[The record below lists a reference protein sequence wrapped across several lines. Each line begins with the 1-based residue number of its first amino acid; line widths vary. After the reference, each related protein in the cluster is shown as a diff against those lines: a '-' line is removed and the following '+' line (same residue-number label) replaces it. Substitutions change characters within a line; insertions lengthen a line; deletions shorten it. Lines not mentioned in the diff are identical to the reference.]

1 MLEHFANTL
10 REERLEGSCMGCY
23 RSIGLVVL
31 LLLTPMSYFV
41 SAQDSPTVTITT
53 DWNSSSA
60 LSNEHAYVLTFA
72 DSTSHDYDV
81 MVEHLRNGMD
91 LSPSIQT
98 TFLEDTPTLT
108 ARIVLD
114 SNIAWNDTVSI
125 EVTINGHDGVQLPS
139 PVVIERTFVIGSWN
153 QPMADHEVTT
163 TTAWSL
169 EQNYQ
174 TDEGN
179 QSFVLYFEGNGWQQR
194 IGEVLNSY
202 ELGNGT
208 LFTSETT
215 DNSTTE
221 LALNF
226 ESFWKNETV
235 TSGML
240 TSQVI
245 QARGSGDILL
255 QLEEDGLVTTI
266 NATVVDALLNRSN
279 IDNVVTERLRLE
291 AFGALFVNGEED
303 GAQFNVDGDISLL
316 LLETTDIDGVRVLEH
331 TQIEATADMLLTD
344 EGSEFNLQL
353 DQFESMERWENGV
366 RVDQLDILRGDGTFG
381 FEDQEENSSM
391 TVNGTVLTFHNR
403 VEDGITMIDDVHVD
417 GTLSGDVQGTFG
429 VVQSIEKTGTQLN
442 HTLVEHDVN
451 VIHSETWF
459 NVTGAG
465 GSNFFGGGGLG
476 SYYNDSYIYQATNAD
491 WENRTVRLVWTET
504 GPDPSN
510 GDERPERSPIEQD
523 PTPPEVEEALGNIS
537 VGREAGFA
545 PIPMETGDV
554 VRLIA
559 QDGIVLTVTA
569 GQEGIEPRDAKNLSV
584 IEWTG
589 VYSDG
594 VSGTAQGSIVHKGPL
609 TGLLAST
616 TRSFEIE
623 FGENNEIALLNES
636 QAVDAILSPS
646 IVSAD
651 DNTGPQI
658 IDVSLLEGL
667 VFGEGASPAHLVAR
681 IEDPDWNIVSVMVD
695 LSSIELGTVSMNDRG
710 LDGDQVIGDN
720 EWTTMISVQGM
731 TVGELPIT
739 VEVIDEWGETDVLSA
754 NITVENQAPRILS
767 ASFEPDTV
775 VRDGASLLTLDVLD
789 YHGVESVVVD
799 LREYGGDEISCIRI
813 EVWACELVIPQG
825 MTPGVRS
832 IKVRLTD
839 NLGSTILVTKT
850 QASEHHFQPSSTDVD
865 LALTVENT
873 PPTLTLA
880 TTEPLQRSD
889 SDTQQGIEIRVDDAD
904 GILLVRADLG
914 VLKPL
919 GQTNRWVTL
928 YDNGQGLDREAND
941 GIYTAT
947 ASIRTSTPIS
957 AHEIFIQ
964 ASDQFGDATPSTSF
978 VVFVAESD
986 EGILASNEGEFS
998 VTLIAIVVGIAALL
1012 AGLVAYFRQ
1021 RQPPKEGQDRF
1032 GFQ

>member
-1 MLEHFANTL
+1 MLKQSANTL
-10 REERLEGSCMGCY
+10 REERREEVGMGYY
-23 RSIGLVVL
+23 RSVALVLL

-41 SAQDSPTVTITT
+41 SAQDTPTVSITT

-60 LSNEHAYVLTFA
+60 LNNEHAYILTFG
-72 DSTSHDYDV
+72 DSSTHDYDIT
-81 MVEHLRNGMD
+81 VEHLRDSSD
-91 LSPSIQT
+91 LNPSIQT
-98 TFLEDTPTLT
+98 TFLENTPTLT

-114 SNIAWNDTVSI
+114 TVVAWNDTISI
-125 EVTINGHDGVQLPS
+125 EVTINGHDGTPLTS
-139 PVVIERTFVIGSWN
+139 PVIVERTFTVGSWN

-179 QSFVLYFEGNGWQQR
+179 QSFMLLFEGNGWQQR

-202 ELGNGT
+202 ELGSGT
-208 LFTSETT
+208 LLTSEVT
-215 DNSTTE
+215 DNTTTE
-221 LALNF
+221 LALDF

-235 TSGML
+235 TSGVL

-279 IDNVVTERLRLE
+279 IENVVTERLRLE
-291 AFGALFVNGEED
+291 AFGALLVNGEED
-303 GAQFNVDGDISLL
+303 DAQFNVDGEISLL
-316 LLETTDIDGVRVLEH
+316 LLETIDIDGVRVLEH

-344 EGSEFNLQL
+344 EGSEFSLQL
-353 DQFESMERWENGV
+353 DQFETLERWENGV
-366 RVDQLDILRGDGTFG
+366 RVDQLDLIRGDGTFG

-391 TVNGTVLTFHNR
+391 VVNGTVYTFHNR
-403 VEDGITMIDDVHVD
+403 VEDGITLIDDIHVD

-429 VVQSIEKTGTQLN
+429 VVQTIEQTGTQLN

-451 VIHSETWF
+451 VIHSESWF
-459 NVTGAG
+459 NVTGVG
-465 GSNFFGGGGLG
+465 GGNFFGGDGVG

-491 WENRTVRLVWTET
+491 WDNRTVRLVWTET
-504 GPDPSN
+504 GPDPSS
-510 GDERPERSPIEQD
+510 GDERPERSPIERD

-545 PIPMETGDV
+545 PVPMETGDV
-554 VRLIA
+554 VRLLA

-569 GQEGIEPRDAKNLSV
+569 GQENIEPRDAKNLSV

-616 TRSFEIE
+616 NRSFEIE
-623 FGENNEIALLNES
+623 FGENSEIALLNES

-651 DNTGPQI
+651 DNNAPQI
-658 IDVSLLEGL
+658 LDLSLMQGL
-667 VFGEGASPAHLVAR
+667 VFGEGASPAHLVA
-681 IEDPDWNIVSVMVD
+681 IVDDPDWNVVSVVVD
-695 LSSIELGTVSMNDRG
+695 LSSIGLGTVAMNDRG
-710 LDGDQVIGDN
+710 LDGDQTIGDN
-720 EWTTMISVQGM
+720 QWTTMVYVQGLE
-731 TVGELPIT
+731 VGELPIS
-739 VEVIDEWGETDVLSA
+739 VEVIDEWGETDVLST
-754 NITVENQAPRILS
+754 NITIENQAPRILS
-767 ASFEPDTV
+767 ASIEPDV
-775 VRDGASLLTLDVLD
+775 GVRGGAVLMTLDVLD
-789 YHGVESVVVD
+789 YHGVDSVIVD
-799 LREYGGDEISCIRI
+799 LREYGGEEIACIKI
-813 EVWACELVIPQG
+813 EVWACEIVIPQG
-825 MTPGVRS
+825 MTPGLRLV
-832 IKVRLTD
+832 KVRLVD
-839 NLGSTILVTKT
+839 DLGATILVTKT
-850 QASEHHFQPSSTDVD
+850 QTSEHHFQPSSNDVD
-865 LALTVENT
+865 LAITIENT
-873 PPTLTLA
+873 PPTISLA
-880 TTEPLQRSD
+880 TTEPLQRGESN
-889 SDTQQGIEIRVDDAD
+889 SEQGIEIRVEDAD

-919 GQTNRWVTL
+919 GQTDRWMTL

-941 GIYTAT
+941 GIYTAV

-957 AHEIFIQ
+957 GHEIFVQ
-964 ASDQFGDATPSTSF
+964 ASDSFGDATAPTSF
-978 VVFVAESD
+978 IVFVEEAD
-986 EGILASNEGEFS
+986 EGPIGGQEGELS
-998 VTLIAIVVGIAALL
+998 LTLIAIVVGIAALL
-1012 AGLVAYFRQ
+1012 AGLVVYFRQ

>member
-1 MLEHFANTL
+1 
-10 REERLEGSCMGCY
+10 
-23 RSIGLVVL
+23 
-31 LLLTPMSYFV
+31 
-41 SAQDSPTVTITT
+41 
-53 DWNSSSA
+53 
-60 LSNEHAYVLTFA
+60 
-72 DSTSHDYDV
+72 HDYDV
-81 MVEHLRNGMD
+81 AVEHLRDSSD
-91 LSPSIQT
+91 LNPSIQT
-98 TFLEDTPTLT
+98 TFLENTPTLT

-114 SNIAWNDTVSI
+114 TVVAWNDTISI
-125 EVTINGHDGVQLPS
+125 EVTINGHDGTPLTS
-139 PVVIERTFVIGSWN
+139 PVIVERTFTVGSWN

-179 QSFVLYFEGNGWQQR
+179 QSFMLLFEGNGWQQR

-202 ELGNGT
+202 ELGSGT
-208 LFTSETT
+208 LLTSEVT
-215 DNSTTE
+215 DTSTTE
-221 LALNF
+221 LALDF

-235 TSGML
+235 TSGVL

-279 IDNVVTERLRLE
+279 IENVVTERLRLE
-291 AFGALFVNGEED
+291 AFGALLVNGEED
-303 GAQFNVDGDISLL
+303 DAQFNVDGEISLL
-316 LLETTDIDGVRVLEH
+316 LLETIDIDGVRVLEH

-344 EGSEFNLQL
+344 EGSEFSLQL
-353 DQFESMERWENGV
+353 DQFETLERWENGV
-366 RVDQLDILRGDGTFG
+366 RVDQLDLIRGDGTFG

-391 TVNGTVLTFHNR
+391 VVNGTVYTFHNR
-403 VEDGITMIDDVHVD
+403 VEDGITLIDDIHVD

-429 VVQSIEKTGTQLN
+429 VVQTIEQTGTQLN

-451 VIHSETWF
+451 VIHSESWF
-459 NVTGAG
+459 NVTGLG
-465 GSNFFGGGGLG
+465 GSNFFGGDGVG

-491 WENRTVRLVWTET
+491 WDNRTVRLVWTET
-504 GPDPSN
+504 GPDPSS
-510 GDERPERSPIEQD
+510 GDERPERSPIERD

-545 PIPMETGDV
+545 PVPMETGDV
-554 VRLIA
+554 VRLLA

-569 GQEGIEPRDAKNLSV
+569 GQESIEPRDAKNLSV

-616 TRSFEIE
+616 NRSFEIE
-623 FGENNEIALLNES
+623 FGENDEIALLNES

-651 DNTGPQI
+651 DNNAPQI
-658 IDVSLLEGL
+658 LDLSLMQGL
-667 VFGEGASPAHLVAR
+667 VFGEGASPAHLVA
-681 IEDPDWNIVSVMVD
+681 IVDDPDWNVVSVVVD
-695 LSSIELGTVSMNDRG
+695 LSSIGLGTVAMNDRG
-710 LDGDQVIGDN
+710 LDGDQTIGDN
-720 EWTTMISVQGM
+720 QWTTMVYVQGM
-731 TVGELPIT
+731 EVGELPIS
-739 VEVIDEWGETDVLSA
+739 VEVIDEWGETDVFST

-767 ASFEPDTV
+767 ASIEPDV
-775 VRDGASLLTLDVLD
+775 AIRGGAVLMTLEILD
-789 YHGVESVVVD
+789 YHGVDSVIVD
-799 LREYGGDEISCIRI
+799 LREYGGEEIACLKV
-813 EVWACELVIPQG
+813 EVWACEIVIPQG
-825 MTPGVRS
+825 MTPGL
-832 IKVRLTD
+832 RLVKLRLVD
-839 NLGSTILVTKT
+839 DLGATILVTKT
-850 QASEHHFQPSSTDVD
+850 QASEHHFQPSSNDVD
-865 LALTVENT
+865 LAITIENT
-873 PPTLTLA
+873 PPTISLA
-880 TTEPLQRSD
+880 TTESLQRGESN
-889 SDTQQGIEIRVDDAD
+889 TEQGIEIRVEDAD

-919 GQTNRWVTL
+919 GQTDRWMTL
-928 YDNGQGLDREAND
+928 YDNGQGLDRVAND
-941 GIYTAT
+941 GIYTAV

-957 AHEIFIQ
+957 GHEIFVQ
-964 ASDQFGDATPSTSF
+964 ASDSFGDATSPTSF
-978 VVFVAESD
+978 IVFVEEAD
-986 EGILASNEGEFS
+986 EGPTGGQEGELS
-998 VTLIAIVVGIAALL
+998 LTLIAIVVGIAALL
-1012 AGLVAYFRQ
+1012 AGLVVYFRQ

>member
-1 MLEHFANTL
+1 M
-10 REERLEGSCMGCY
+10 R
-23 RSIGLVVL
+23 RSQSIVLVL
-31 LLLTPMSYFV
+31 LLMLTPLSSFV
-41 SAQDSPTVTITT
+41 SAEGVPTVDITT

-60 LSNEHAYVLTFA
+60 LTNEHAYILTFG
-72 DSTSHDYDV
+72 DSSAHDYDV
-81 MVEHLRNGMD
+81 TIEHLRDSVD
-91 LSPSIQT
+91 LSPSVQT
-98 TFLEDTPTLT
+98 TFLENTPSLT
-108 ARIVLD
+108 ARLVLD
-114 SNIAWNDTVSI
+114 TAVAWNDTISI
-125 EVTINGHDGVQLPS
+125 QVTINGHDGAALSS
-139 PVVIERTFVIGSWN
+139 PIVEERTFTVGSWN

-163 TTAWSL
+163 TTSWSL

-174 TDEGN
+174 TSDGN
-179 QSFVLYFEGNGWQQR
+179 QSFMLLFEGNGWQQR
-194 IGEVLNSY
+194 IGEVLNAY

-215 DNSTTE
+215 GNSTTE
-221 LALNF
+221 LNLDF

-235 TSGML
+235 TSGVL

-245 QARGSGDILL
+245 QAKGNGDILL

-279 IDNVVTERLRLE
+279 IDNVVSERLRLE
-291 AFGALFVNGEED
+291 AFGALLVNGEED
-303 GAQFNVDGDISLL
+303 GGQFNVDGDISLL
-316 LLETTDIDGVRVLEH
+316 LLETTDVNGVRVLQH
-331 TQIEATADMLLTD
+331 TQIEATADMLLRD

-353 DQFESMERWENGV
+353 DQFETLERWEDGV
-366 RVDQLDILRGDGTFG
+366 RVDQLDLIRGDGTFG
-381 FEDQEENSSM
+381 FTDQEENASM
-391 TVNGTVLTFHNR
+391 VVNGTVYNFHTR
-403 VEDGITMIDDVHVD
+403 VEDGITLVDDIHVD

-429 VVQSIEKTGTQLN
+429 VVQTIEQTGKQRN

-459 NVTGAG
+459 NVTGIG
-465 GSNFFGGGGLG
+465 GSSFFGGSGAG

-491 WENRTVRLVWTET
+491 WDNRTVRLVWTET
-504 GPDPSN
+504 GPDPSS

-545 PIPMETGDV
+545 PVPMETGDV
-554 VRLIA
+554 VRLLA

-569 GQEGIEPRDAKNLSV
+569 GQETIEPRDAKNLSV
-584 IEWTG
+584 IQWTG

-594 VSGTAQGSIVHKGPL
+594 VSGTASGSIVHQGPL

-616 TRSFEIE
+616 IRSFEIE
-623 FGENNEIALLNES
+623 FGEDGETALLNES

-651 DNTGPQI
+651 DNTAPQVL
-658 IDVSLLEGL
+658 DLSLMEGL
-667 VFGEGASPAHLVAR
+667 VFGEGASSAHLVAT
-681 IEDPDWNIVSVMVD
+681 IDDPDWNIVSVQVD
-695 LSSIELGTVSMNDRG
+695 LSSIGLGMVSMNDRG
-710 LDGDQVIGDN
+710 LNGDQSIGDN
-720 EWTTMISVQGM
+720 KWTTMISVQG
-731 TVGELPIT
+731 TQVGELPIS
-739 VEVIDEWGETDVLSA
+739 VEVVDEWGESDTLST

-767 ASFEPDTV
+767 ATIEPGNV
-775 VRDGASLLTLDVLD
+775 VRGGATLMTLDVLD
-789 YHGVESVVVD
+789 YHGVDSIVVD
-799 LREYGGDEISCIRI
+799 LREYGGEETPCLKV

-825 MTPGVRS
+825 MTPGIRPL
-832 IKVRLTD
+832 KVRLTD
-839 NLGSTILVTKT
+839 NLGASILVSKT
-850 QASEHHFQPSSTDVD
+850 QTSEHHFQPSSTDEELVV
-865 LALTVENT
+865 TIENT
-873 PPTLTLA
+873 PPTLILS

-889 SDTQQGIEIRVDDAD
+889 SDSEQAIEIQVDDAD

-919 GQTNRWVTL
+919 GQTTRWVTL

-941 GIYTAT
+941 GIYTAA

-957 AHEIFIQ
+957 AHEIFVQ
-964 ASDQFGDATPSTSF
+964 ASDSFGDATAPTSF
-978 VVFVAESD
+978 VVFVEEADDGTIGSGGD
-986 EGILASNEGEFS
+986 ETS
-998 VTLIAIVVGIAALL
+998 VTLIAIAVGVAALL
-1012 AGLVAYFRQ
+1012 AGLVVYFRQ

>member
-1 MLEHFANTL
+1 M
-10 REERLEGSCMGCY
+10 R
-23 RSIGLVVL
+23 RSQSIVLVL
-31 LLLTPMSYFV
+31 LLMLTPLSSFV
-41 SAQDSPTVTITT
+41 SAEGVPTVDITT

-60 LSNEHAYVLTFA
+60 LTNEHAYILTFG
-72 DSTSHDYDV
+72 DSSAHDYDV
-81 MVEHLRNGMD
+81 TIEHLRDSVD
-91 LSPSIQT
+91 LSPSVQT
-98 TFLEDTPTLT
+98 TFLENTPSLT
-108 ARIVLD
+108 ARLVLD
-114 SNIAWNDTVSI
+114 TAVAWNDTISI
-125 EVTINGHDGVQLPS
+125 QVTINGHDGAALSS
-139 PVVIERTFVIGSWN
+139 PIVEERTFTVGSWN

-163 TTAWSL
+163 TTSWSL

-174 TDEGN
+174 TSDGN
-179 QSFVLYFEGNGWQQR
+179 QSFMLLFEGNGWQQR
-194 IGEVLNSY
+194 IGEVLNAY

-215 DNSTTE
+215 GNSTTE
-221 LALNF
+221 LNLDF

-235 TSGML
+235 TSGVL

-245 QARGSGDILL
+245 QAKGNGDILL

-279 IDNVVTERLRLE
+279 IDNVVSERLRLE
-291 AFGALFVNGEED
+291 AFGALLVNGEED
-303 GAQFNVDGDISLL
+303 GGQFNVDGDISLL
-316 LLETTDIDGVRVLEH
+316 LLETTDVNGVRVLQH
-331 TQIEATADMLLTD
+331 TQIEATADMLLRD

-353 DQFESMERWENGV
+353 DQFETLERWEDGV
-366 RVDQLDILRGDGTFG
+366 RVDQLDLIRGDGTFG
-381 FEDQEENSSM
+381 FTDQEENASM
-391 TVNGTVLTFHNR
+391 VVNGTMYNFHTR
-403 VEDGITMIDDVHVD
+403 VEDGITLIDDIHVD

-429 VVQSIEKTGTQLN
+429 VVQTIEQTGKQRN

-459 NVTGAG
+459 NVTGIG
-465 GSNFFGGGGLG
+465 GSSFFGGSGAG

-491 WENRTVRLVWTET
+491 WDNRTVRLVWTET
-504 GPDPSN
+504 GPDPSS

-545 PIPMETGDV
+545 PVPMETGDV
-554 VRLIA
+554 VRLLA

-569 GQEGIEPRDAKNLSV
+569 GQETIEPRDAKNLSV
-584 IEWTG
+584 IQWTG

-594 VSGTAQGSIVHKGPL
+594 VSGTASGSIVHQGPL

-616 TRSFEIE
+616 IRSFEIE
-623 FGENNEIALLNES
+623 FGEDGETALLNES

-651 DNTGPQI
+651 DNTAPQVL
-658 IDVSLLEGL
+658 DLSLMEGL
-667 VFGEGASPAHLVAR
+667 VFGEGASSAHLVAT
-681 IEDPDWNIVSVMVD
+681 IDDPDWNIVSVEVD
-695 LSSIELGTVSMNDRG
+695 LSSIGLGMVSMNDRG
-710 LDGDQVIGDN
+710 LNGDQSIGDN
-720 EWTTMISVQGM
+720 KWTTMISVQG
-731 TVGELPIT
+731 TQVGELPIS
-739 VEVIDEWGETDVLSA
+739 VEVVDEWGESDTLST

-767 ASFEPDTV
+767 ATIEPGNV
-775 VRDGASLLTLDVLD
+775 VRGGATLMTLDVLD
-789 YHGVESVVVD
+789 YHGVDSIVVD
-799 LREYGGDEISCIRI
+799 LREYGGEETPCLKV

-825 MTPGVRS
+825 MTPGIRPL
-832 IKVRLTD
+832 KVRLTD
-839 NLGSTILVTKT
+839 NLGASILVSKT
-850 QASEHHFQPSSTDVD
+850 QTSEHHFQPSSTDEELVV
-865 LALTVENT
+865 TIENT
-873 PPTLTLA
+873 PPTLILS

-889 SDTQQGIEIRVDDAD
+889 SDSEQAIEIQVDDAD

-919 GQTNRWVTL
+919 GQTTRWVTL

-941 GIYTAT
+941 GIYTAA

-957 AHEIFIQ
+957 AHEIFVQ
-964 ASDQFGDATPSTSF
+964 ASDSFGDATAPTSF
-978 VVFVAESD
+978 VVFVEEADDGTIGSGGD
-986 EGILASNEGEFS
+986 ETS
-998 VTLIAIVVGIAALL
+998 VTLIAIAVGVAALL
-1012 AGLVAYFRQ
+1012 AGLVVYFRQ

>member
-1 MLEHFANTL
+1 MSVN
-10 REERLEGSCMGCY
+10 
-23 RSIGLVVL
+23 RSIVLVLL
-31 LLLTPMSYFV
+31 LLLTPLSSFV
-41 SAQDSPTVTITT
+41 SAEEVPTVEITT

-60 LSNEHAYVLTFA
+60 LTNEHAYILTFG
-72 DSTSHDYDV
+72 DSSAHDYDV
-81 MVEHLRNGMD
+81 TIEHLRDSVD

-98 TFLEDTPTLT
+98 TFLENTPSLT
-108 ARIVLD
+108 ARLVLD
-114 SNIAWNDTVSI
+114 TAVAWNDTISI
-125 EVTINGHDGVQLPS
+125 QVTINGHDGAALSS
-139 PVVIERTFVIGSWN
+139 PLVEERTFIVGSWN

-163 TTAWSL
+163 TTSWSL

-174 TDEGN
+174 TSDGN
-179 QSFVLYFEGNGWQQR
+179 QSFMLLFEGNGWQQR
-194 IGEVLNSY
+194 IGDVLNAY

-215 DNSTTE
+215 GNSTTE
-221 LALNF
+221 LNLDF

-235 TSGML
+235 TSGVL

-245 QARGSGDILL
+245 QAKGNGDILL

-279 IDNVVTERLRLE
+279 IDNVVSERLRLE
-291 AFGALFVNGEED
+291 AFGALLVNGEED
-303 GAQFNVDGDISLL
+303 GGQFNVDGDISLL
-316 LLETTDIDGVRVLEH
+316 LLETTDVNGVRVLQH
-331 TQIEATADMLLTD
+331 TQIEATADMLLRD

-353 DQFESMERWENGV
+353 DQFETLERWEDGV
-366 RVDQLDILRGDGTFG
+366 RVDQLDLIRGDGTFG
-381 FEDQEENSSM
+381 FTDQEENASM
-391 TVNGTVLTFHNR
+391 VVNGTVYNFHTR
-403 VEDGITMIDDVHVD
+403 VEDGITLVDDVHVD

-429 VVQSIEKTGTQLN
+429 VVQTIEQTGKQRN

-459 NVTGAG
+459 NVTGIG
-465 GSNFFGGGGLG
+465 GSSFFGGSGAG

-491 WENRTVRLVWTET
+491 WDNRTVRLVWTET
-504 GPDPSN
+504 GPDPSS

-545 PIPMETGDV
+545 PVPMETGDV
-554 VRLIA
+554 VRLLA

-569 GQEGIEPRDAKNLSV
+569 GQEAIEPRDAKNLSV
-584 IEWTG
+584 IQWTG

-594 VSGTAQGSIVHKGPL
+594 VTGTASGSIVHQGPL

-616 TRSFEIE
+616 IRSFEIE
-623 FGENNEIALLNES
+623 FGEDGETALLNES

-651 DNTGPQI
+651 DNTAPQVL
-658 IDVSLLEGL
+658 DLSLMEGL
-667 VFGEGASPAHLVAR
+667 VFGEGASSAHLVAT
-681 IEDPDWNIVSVMVD
+681 IDDPDWNIVSVQVD
-695 LSSIELGTVSMNDRG
+695 LSSIDLGMVSMNNRG
-710 LDGDQVIGDN
+710 LNGDQSIGDN
-720 EWTTMISVQGM
+720 KWTTMISVQG
-731 TVGELPIT
+731 TQVGELPIS
-739 VEVIDEWGETDVLSA
+739 VEVVDEWGESDTLST

-767 ASFEPDTV
+767 ATIEPGNV
-775 VRDGASLLTLDVLD
+775 VRGGATIMTLDVLD
-789 YHGVESVVVD
+789 YHGVDSIVVD
-799 LREYGGDEISCIRI
+799 LREYGGEEIPCLKV

-825 MTPGVRS
+825 MTPGIRPL
-832 IKVRLTD
+832 KVRLTD
-839 NLGSTILVTKT
+839 NLGASILVSKT
-850 QASEHHFQPSSTDVD
+850 QTSEHHFQPSSTDEELVV
-865 LALTVENT
+865 TIENT
-873 PPTLTLA
+873 PPTLTLS

-889 SDTQQGIEIRVDDAD
+889 SDSEQAIEIQVDDAD

-919 GQTNRWVTL
+919 GQTTRWVTL

-941 GIYTAT
+941 GIYTAA

-957 AHEIFIQ
+957 AHEIFVQ
-964 ASDQFGDATPSTSF
+964 ASDSFGDATAPTSF
-978 VVFVAESD
+978 VVFVEEADDGTVGSGGD
-986 EGILASNEGEFS
+986 ETS

-1012 AGLVAYFRQ
+1012 AGLVVYFRQ

>member
-1 MLEHFANTL
+1 M
-10 REERLEGSCMGCY
+10 R
-23 RSIGLVVL
+23 RSQSIVLVL
-31 LLLTPMSYFV
+31 LLMLTPLSYLV
-41 SAQDSPTVTITT
+41 SAEEVPTVDITT

-60 LSNEHAYVLTFA
+60 LTNEHAYILTFG
-72 DSTSHDYDV
+72 DSSPHDYDV
-81 MVEHLRNGMD
+81 TIEHLRDSVD

-98 TFLEDTPTLT
+98 TFLENTPSLT
-108 ARIVLD
+108 ARLVLD
-114 SNIAWNDTVSI
+114 TAVAWNDTISI
-125 EVTINGHDGVQLPS
+125 QVTINGHDGAVLSS
-139 PVVIERTFVIGSWN
+139 PIVEERTFTVGSWN

-163 TTAWSL
+163 TTSWSL

-174 TDEGN
+174 TSDGN
-179 QSFVLYFEGNGWQQR
+179 QSFMLLFEGNGWQQR
-194 IGEVLNSY
+194 IGEVLNAY

-215 DNSTTE
+215 GNTTTE
-221 LALNF
+221 LNLDF

-235 TSGML
+235 TSGVL

-245 QARGSGDILL
+245 QAKGNGDILL

-279 IDNVVTERLRLE
+279 IDNVVSERLRLE
-291 AFGALFVNGEED
+291 AFGALLVSGEED
-303 GAQFNVDGDISLL
+303 GGQFNVDGDISLL
-316 LLETTDIDGVRVLEH
+316 LLETTDVNGVRVLQH
-331 TQIEATADMLLTD
+331 TQIEATADMLLRD

-353 DQFESMERWENGV
+353 DQFETLERWEDGV
-366 RVDQLDILRGDGTFG
+366 RVDQLDLIRGDGTFG
-381 FEDQEENSSM
+381 FTDQEENASM
-391 TVNGTVLTFHNR
+391 VVNGTVYNFHTR
-403 VEDGITMIDDVHVD
+403 VEDGITLVDDVHVD

-429 VVQSIEKTGTQLN
+429 VVQTIEQTGKQRN

-459 NVTGAG
+459 NVTGIG
-465 GSNFFGGGGLG
+465 GSSFFGGSGAG

-491 WENRTVRLVWTET
+491 WDNRTVRLVWTET
-504 GPDPSN
+504 GPDPSS

-545 PIPMETGDV
+545 PVPMETGDV
-554 VRLIA
+554 VRLLA

-569 GQEGIEPRDAKNLSV
+569 GQEAIEPRDAKNLSV
-584 IEWTG
+584 IQWTG

-594 VSGTAQGSIVHKGPL
+594 VTGTASGSIVHQGPL

-616 TRSFEIE
+616 IRSFEIE
-623 FGENNEIALLNES
+623 FGEDGETALLNES

-651 DNTGPQI
+651 DNTAPQVL
-658 IDVSLLEGL
+658 DLSLMEGL
-667 VFGEGASPAHLVAR
+667 VFGEGASSAHLVAT
-681 IEDPDWNIVSVMVD
+681 IDDPDWNIVSVQVD
-695 LSSIELGTVSMNDRG
+695 LSSIDLGMVSMNNRG
-710 LDGDQVIGDN
+710 LNGDQSIGDN
-720 EWTTMISVQGM
+720 KWTTMISVQG
-731 TVGELPIT
+731 TQVGELPIS
-739 VEVIDEWGETDVLSA
+739 VEVVDEWGESDTLST

-767 ASFEPDTV
+767 ATIEPGNV
-775 VRDGASLLTLDVLD
+775 VRGGATIMTLDVLD
-789 YHGVESVVVD
+789 YHGVDSIVVD
-799 LREYGGDEISCIRI
+799 LREYGGEEIPCLKV

-825 MTPGVRS
+825 MTPGIRPL
-832 IKVRLTD
+832 KVRLTD
-839 NLGSTILVTKT
+839 NLGASILVSKT
-850 QASEHHFQPSSTDVD
+850 QTSEHHFQPSSTDEELVV
-865 LALTVENT
+865 TIENT
-873 PPTLTLA
+873 PPTLTLS

-889 SDTQQGIEIRVDDAD
+889 SDSEQAIEIQVDDAD

-919 GQTNRWVTL
+919 GQTTRWVTL

-941 GIYTAT
+941 GIYTAA

-957 AHEIFIQ
+957 AHEIFVQ
-964 ASDQFGDATPSTSF
+964 ASDSFGDATAPTSF
-978 VVFVAESD
+978 VVFVEEADDGTVGSGGD
-986 EGILASNEGEFS
+986 ETS

-1012 AGLVAYFRQ
+1012 AGLVVYFRQ